1 MTPIDLRRAVVACT
15 LAAAGLATAITPAS
29 AGDIPA
35 TGVYDIRGGKVDV
48 GTFRGWVTY
57 HIACS
62 SCHGKDAMPNGLA
75 PDLLKTI
82 RTMPRQDF
90 ATKVLSRYRVNLGLT
105 ESLFSDTLRQSVL
118 AGVEPPDS
126 PDEVSPAMPAWQTD
140 TVVSGRVLD
149 LYAFL
154 KARSDGALG
163 KGRPAAY
170 RKD

>member
-1 MTPIDLRRAVVACT
+1 MTTHALRRAVCAGALAVAG
-15 LAAAGLATAITPAS
+15 AIGLTAPVH

-48 GTFRGWVTY
+48 GTYRGWITY
-57 HIACS
+57 HIACA
-62 SCHGKDAMPNGLA
+62 SCHGKDALPNGLA
-75 PDLLKTI
+75 PDLLKAI

-90 ATKVLSRYRVNLGLT
+90 ATQVLSRYRVNLGLT
-105 ESLFSDTLRQSVL
+105 ESLFSETLRQSVL
-118 AGVEPPDS
+118 AGVEPPENTDS
-126 PDEVSPAMPAWQTD
+126 ATPAMPAWQAD

-163 KGRPAAY
+163 KGRPAT
-170 RKD
+170 RNE